1 LHVRIPRDR
10 ILDVLTSGSTPER
23 RVGLSPYCPNF
34 VHPSF
39 DGRFAELVDNSTTRS
54 LTRKALAPGL
64 FVLQRTKVSAVD
76 FEHAAPTPG
85 RAP

>member
-1 LHVRIPRDR
+1 VRIPRDR

-39 DGRFAELVDNSTTRS
+39 DGRFAELVDASAARS
-54 LTRKALAPGL
+54 LTRKALAP
-64 FVLQRTKVSAVD
+64 VLQRTKVSAVD